1 MSRFT
6 LDSATDFLFGNCVDS
21 LSAGLPY
28 PHTAKNPPAL
38 TYSAKG
44 AAADAFAKAFA
55 EAQEVC
61 STRERMGWIWPL
73 SEIWENKTEKPM
85 ELVNA
90 YLEPIVKA
98 ALEKKRRS
106 RDEKSQVQEEE
117 DRDDGT
123 LLDHLVG
130 KTSGEFISR
139 DVFFQWLRKPRRS

>member
-73 SEIWENKTEKPM
+73 SEMWENKTEKPM

-98 ALEKKRRS
+98 ALEKKKRS
-106 RDEKSQVQEEE
+106 RDEKEQAQEEE

-130 KTSGEFISR
+130 KTSGELLSCY
-139 DVFFQWLRKPRRS
+139 DFF